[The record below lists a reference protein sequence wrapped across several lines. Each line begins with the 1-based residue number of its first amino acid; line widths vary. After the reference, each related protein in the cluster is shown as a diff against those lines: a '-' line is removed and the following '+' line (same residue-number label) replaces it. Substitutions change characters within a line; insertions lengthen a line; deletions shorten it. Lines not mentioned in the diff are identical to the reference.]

1 MMKRNVRSAFI
12 ALQKKGA
19 KVFETKDYGA
29 HFILSGEDNY
39 PVPVADYYRE
49 TLTEYQDKATGKI
62 HNAFGIA
69 DFVHEILKK
78 NNLYAEWIDA
88 GTLGVYDV

>member
-1 MMKRNVRSAFI
+1 MKRNARRAFT
-12 ALQKKGA
+12 ALKNKGA

-39 PVPVADYYRE
+39 PTPVACFYGEYLRE
-49 TLTEYQDKATGKI
+49 YKDKETGKI

-69 DFVHEILKK
+69 DFVHNILKK
-78 NNLYAEWIDA
+78 NSLYAEWIDA
-88 GTLGVYDV
+88 GTLGVYDA